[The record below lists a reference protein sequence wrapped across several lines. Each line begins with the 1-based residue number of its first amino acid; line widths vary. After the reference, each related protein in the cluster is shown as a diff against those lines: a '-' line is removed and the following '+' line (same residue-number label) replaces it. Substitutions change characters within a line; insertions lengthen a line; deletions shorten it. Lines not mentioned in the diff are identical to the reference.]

1 MLSVFP
7 RIQVDCKENGLEQRQ
22 IQNGE
27 QMLGFPLASITLWAQ
42 EEVSDFQQ
50 KQFEHLLQSLLELRA
65 RKETAALGEGKFGDI
80 EGLR

>member
-1 MLSVFP
+1 
-7 RIQVDCKENGLEQRQ
+7 
-22 IQNGE
+22 
-27 QMLGFPLASITLWAQ
+27 MLGFPLASITLWAQ